1 VGAAFKPPD
10 VGLYPELAALTGG
23 SRNFGR
29 LVLWPDDIGDTPAGA
44 VPGHELPSLAR
55 KLGKKARREARQR
68 SSANEY
74 SERNAMIFWRFVGVV
89 LACALLLLVPARAQ
103 ERTQQPGAQSP
114 GRDVVMSKCFQ
125 CHTDAMFRDQRQ
137 DRRGW
142 EAAIH
147 RMIGRGG
154 LWTVD
159 EIKLMAD
166 YLGSEFGPKA
176 STQMPPTQT
185 PAAQTR

>member
-1 VGAAFKPPD
+1 
-10 VGLYPELAALTGG
+10 
-23 SRNFGR
+23 
-29 LVLWPDDIGDTPAGA
+29 
-44 VPGHELPSLAR
+44 
-55 KLGKKARREARQR
+55 
-68 SSANEY
+68 
-74 SERNAMIFWRFVGVV
+74 MIFWRFVGVV

-103 ERTQQPGAQSP
+103 EGTQQPGTQQPGAQHP
-114 GRDVVMSKCFQ
+114 GRNVVMSKCFQ

-154 LWTVD
+154 LWTAD

-166 YLGSEFGPKA
+166 YLGSEFGPKV
-176 STQMPPTQT
+176 STQTPSTQT
-185 PAAQTR
+185 PAAQPR

>member
-1 VGAAFKPPD
+1 
-10 VGLYPELAALTGG
+10 
-23 SRNFGR
+23 
-29 LVLWPDDIGDTPAGA
+29 
-44 VPGHELPSLAR
+44 
-55 KLGKKARREARQR
+55 
-68 SSANEY
+68 
-74 SERNAMIFWRFVGVV
+74 MIFWRFVGVV

-103 ERTQQPGAQSP
+103 EGTQQPGTQQPGAQHP
-114 GRDVVMSKCFQ
+114 GRNVVMSKCFQ

-154 LWTVD
+154 LWTAD

-176 STQMPPTQT
+176 STQMPSTQT